1 MPLDCSWPN
10 RDLDPN
16 DNWRLA
22 TVRGNSRRLSD
33 AIKLLRLQYALPH
46 AGANLVMRHNRL
58 RSWWL
63 TVSVLTCGGQV
74 QSVQADEVL
83 PPRESCEMRRLA
95 SVNLKRTSTGSIL
108 VPVSINGV
116 AALMY
121 IEIASH
127 LSVITQQAVDRMKLP
142 VKAFG
147 PGVEAFSGSQRVS
160 DYALIHDFAVGE
172 LAFRDQGLLIDPQI
186 TKSARYDSDDV
197 VGVLGNGLLWTMDLE
212 LDLAAGKLNFYE
224 PGKCTHPVYWATE
237 YVVVPLQR
245 NPLGEIF
252 FPMKLDGRKIEA
264 TFSTGNAV
272 TTLSTDVTKRVY
284 GFDKDT
290 VGIETQKDSNG
301 MVVASYRAMKMSTS
315 GLSVIDERVRLVDPP
330 HRCQLTRKGDVIGY
344 TGCLYFYPL
353 RLGNSILEH
362 LHIYIDTKANRM
374 YFTDAGNK
382 PAH

>member
-22 TVRGNSRRLSD
+22 TVRGNSRRHSD
-33 AIKLLRLQYALPH
+33 AIKLLRVQYALPH

-127 LSVITQQAVDRMKLP
+127 LSVITQQAVDRMRLP

-160 DYALIHDFAVGE
+160 EYALIHDFAVSE
-172 LAFRDQGLLIDPQI
+172 LAFRDQGFLIDPQ
-186 TKSARYDSDDV
+186 T
-197 VGVLGNGLLWTMDLE
+197 WM
-212 LDLAAGKLNFYE
+212 
-224 PGKCTHPVYWATE
+224 PAT
-237 YVVVPLQR
+237 
-245 NPLGEIF
+245 
-252 FPMKLDGRKIEA
+252 A
-264 TFSTGNAV
+264 
-272 TTLSTDVTKRVY
+272 
-284 GFDKDT
+284 
-290 VGIETQKDSNG
+290 
-301 MVVASYRAMKMSTS
+301 
-315 GLSVIDERVRLVDPP
+315 
-330 HRCQLTRKGDVIGY
+330 
-344 TGCLYFYPL
+344 L
-353 RLGNSILEH
+353 R
-362 LHIYIDTKANRM
+362 M
-374 YFTDAGNK
+374 
-382 PAH
+382 

>member
-1 MPLDCSWPN
+1 
-10 RDLDPN
+10 
-16 DNWRLA
+16 
-22 TVRGNSRRLSD
+22 
-33 AIKLLRLQYALPH
+33 
-46 AGANLVMRHNRL
+46 MRHNQL
-58 RSWWL
+58 RSWCL
-63 TVSVLTCGGQV
+63 TVIVLTGGEQL

-83 PPRESCEMRRLA
+83 PPREGCEMYRLA

-116 AALMY
+116 RAFMY

-127 LSVITQQAVDRMKLP
+127 LSVITQQAVDRLKLP

-147 PGVEAFSGSQRVS
+147 PGVEAFSGPQRVLN
-160 DYALIHDFAVGE
+160 YASIHDFVVGE

-186 TKSARYDSDDV
+186 TKSARYDTDDV
-197 VGVLGNGLLWTMDLE
+197 VGLLGYGLLWTFDLE
-212 LDLAAGKLNFYE
+212 LDLASGKLNFYE

-237 YVVVPLQR
+237 FEVVPLQR
-245 NPLGEIF
+245 NPLGEFF

-264 TFSTGNAV
+264 TFSTGSTV

-284 GFDKDT
+284 GFDKDST
-290 VGIETQKDSNG
+290 GIETQKDSNG

-330 HRCQLTRKGDVIGY
+330 RRCQLTRKADVIGY

-353 RLGNSILEH
+353 KLGNSILEH

-374 YFTDAGNK
+374 YYTAAGNK